1 MAASCLVANFF
12 LVALPKLHKFPLSS
26 SLSTNRPHLTSNHSS
41 ATSSETHI
49 WLIRHGTTVPT
60 SLRFHFCVRS
70 PKTRDLHD
78 RSFPPETF
86 LALNKVIPTNRQSV
100 PEICPQHR
108 LTLIPGSFDMAQ
120 RCRPLCDFTSACAH
134 QKPENWMM
142 GVQLWTSK
150 NPTVPQGRS
159 EKFIFHPLP
168 TSDSDIWL
176 PQHLRPVAIQFWR

>member
-1 MAASCLVANFF
+1 MEQREKNCDEQRSSHVMGRRAKKFSRAKCANFLWSKTDF
-12 LVALPKLHKFPLSS
+12 AREKIS
-26 SLSTNRPHLTSNHSS
+26 SLFNITWLLRASLQIFFSSLFQNFTNFRSQVFSQP
-41 ATSSETHI
+41 
-49 WLIRHGTTVPT
+49 TVRT
-60 SLRFHFCVRS
+60 SL
-70 PKTRDLHD
+70 
-78 RSFPPETF
+78 
-86 LALNKVIPTNRQSV
+86 PTPR
-100 PEICPQHR
+100 PQHR
-108 LTLIPGSFDMAQ
+108 RKLTFGSFDMAQ

-176 PQHLRPVAIQFWR
+176 PQHLRPVAIQFW